1 MTFRSRTKKLLSI
14 LLPVGVLGVSAALAA
29 AHTKPLA
36 TADEG
41 TSPQDDA
48 GMGVA
53 AQLQVIR
60 NSVSALE
67 GEIPED
73 ADADTKIFLA
83 QWGNFGGGGFGWRN
97 GGWRNGGWRNGGW
110 RNGGWGNGGWRPWG
124 NGGWHNFWRNW

>member
-36 TADEG
+36 TVDEG
-41 TSPQDDA
+41 TSSQDDA
-48 GMGVA
+48 GMGVG
-53 AQLQVIR
+53 AQLQAIR
-60 NSVSALE
+60 SSVSALE
-67 GEIPED
+67 GETPDD
-73 ADADTKIFLA
+73 ADADPKILLA
-83 QWGNFGGGGFGWRN
+83 QWANFGGGGVGWRN